1 MRLSVSLAG
10 RSLPFVLGFFLLVF
24 AACDSDGSDD
34 QSDQSV
40 FAVYDTNSNGE
51 ISVNE
56 FGSVITRNFPIN
68 DFDDD
73 NSVGSSGENLYSE
86 EEFSEVARFYGFG
99 ARDDDNSTIDQEEF
113 EAGLEF
119 YFDEPIEQDFSDFDA
134 DGNGEIEAEEF
145 STAFSETGAFDTFD
159 ADDSDS
165 ISLVEL
171 VEGLFDLFDGNA
183 NGALDETEFNDG
195 IQAFFGVD
203 PTEQQQ
209 TATGPSGA
217 PMISR

>member
-10 RSLPFVLGFFLLVF
+10 RSLPFVLGLLLLVF
-24 AACDSDGSDD
+24 AACDSDGSND

-40 FAVYDTNSNGE
+40 FAIYDTNSNGE

-56 FGSVITRNFPIN
+56 FGTVITREFPLN
-68 DFDDD
+68 DYDGD
-73 NSVGSSGENLYSE
+73 SSGNFSE
-86 EEFSEVARFYGFG
+86 EEFSEIVRLFGFD
-99 ARDDDNSTIDQEEF
+99 ARDDDGNTIDQEEF

-119 YFDEPIEQDFSDFDA
+119 YFDESIEQGFSDFDA
-134 DGNGEIEAEEF
+134 DGNGEIDAEEF

-165 ISLVEL
+165 ISLSEL

-203 PTEQQQ
+203 LTEQQQ
-209 TATGPSGA
+209 TAAGPSA
-217 PMISR
+217 PPIINR